1 MNLKNVINKTEILK
15 NNIKTIFEQIKQ
27 SIIRGGGSDFKEL
40 AQTPKR
46 IEDLIRQYNKIA
58 SGTATLTT
66 PDHNLRV
73 HTVNTNL
80 SFTPKLV
87 FCQTY
92 FKGQYDSTLYYKFT
106 IDSQKNVDEKSRITY
121 PADAISGFFAKDS
134 LTKDSFKLKLDT
146 DGKGTFK
153 VDWIAIE

>member
-1 MNLKNVINKTEILK
+1 MWYGGGITSKSLSEIPDNINKMLG
-15 NNIKTIFEQIKQ
+15 N
-27 SIIRGGGSDFKEL
+27 
-40 AQTPKR
+40 
-46 IEDLIRQYNKIA
+46 YNKIA